1 MKVAELLNNKKI
13 TLSCELFPP
22 KSGSELTAAKQIVA
36 EMAKLSPDYM
46 SVTYG
51 AGGTNCDNFIDVANE
66 VQNINGVTALAH
78 LTCVASE
85 KDKIQQVLTQ
95 LKGYGISNILALRGD
110 MPSDGSGI
118 PSQSFSHACDLM
130 KEIRDFGGF
139 CIGGACYP
147 EGHPE
152 AKSLDEDIEYLK
164 LKEEC
169 GCEFLTSQMFF
180 DNDAFYSFMYKLLR
194 AGITIP
200 VTAGI
205 MPVTNAKQIKRMCQL
220 SGAQL
225 PREFRAIV
233 ERFGDNPDAMRQAGI
248 AYATEQIIDLFAN
261 GINNVHI
268 YSMNNPKIAGSIMA
282 NLSSI
287 IGS

>member
-1 MKVAELLNNKKI
+1 LLNSKKI

-85 KDKIQQVLTQ
+85 KDKIRQVLTQ
-95 LKGYGISNILALRGD
+95 LKGYGIKNILALRGD

-118 PSQSFSHACDLM
+118 PSKSFSHACDLM

-152 AKSLDEDIEYLK
+152 ANSLDKDIEYLK

-205 MPVTNAKQIKRMCQL
+205 MPVTNARQIKRMCQL

-287 IGS
+287 IGD